1 MTVIIVEVYFYA
13 DTYLQ
18 NMVQGVK
25 GLIKCK
31 FLERYR
37 VPTVTL
43 DGNDYIESERCRL
56 GNEIPLDGCVE
67 NCPDFE
73 PGK

>member
-1 MTVIIVEVYFYA
+1 MT
-13 DTYLQ
+13 
-18 NMVQGVK
+18 
-25 GLIKCK
+25 KCK

-43 DGNDYIESERCRL
+43 NGNDYIESERCRL
-56 GNEIPLDGCVE
+56 GNEIPLGGCLE

-73 PGK
+73 AGK

>member
-1 MTVIIVEVYFYA
+1 MS
-13 DTYLQ
+13 Q
-18 NMVQGVK
+18 
-25 GLIKCK
+25 CK

-43 DGNDYIESERCRL
+43 DGKDYVQSERCRL
-56 GNEIPLDGCVE
+56 GNEIPLGGCLA

-73 PGK
+73 PGPDTSKIIKESAGDEI

>member
-1 MTVIIVEVYFYA
+1 MIK
-13 DTYLQ
+13 
-18 NMVQGVK
+18 GVK

-43 DGNDYIESERCRL
+43 DGNDSIESERCRL
-56 GNEIPLDGCVE
+56 GNEIPLGGCVE